1 MAQDRKRLR
10 RLYADAFVAAR
21 VSVDLSLT
29 EGLVG
34 RGIIVPQ
41 RVSGAEA
48 IDERG

>member
-1 MAQDRKRLR
+1 MVQNRKRLG

-21 VSVDLSLT
+21 VSVDLGLA

-34 RGIIVPQ
+34 REIVLPQ

-48 IDERG
+48 IDER